1 MSSRGRGWRIP
12 GMSDASTKETK
23 QPPQA
28 PRYHPLVIVLVA
40 VCAGIA
46 ADRTWE
52 VPVAAWS
59 AVAGVAWVG
68 WAALWRRGWDRTAG
82 LVLLASVAACGG
94 LWHHLQWNLFARD
107 DLGCYARRERQP
119 VCVEAIA
126 LGGPR
131 RVPAPEFNPM
141 RIIPPFDHTRV
152 ELEVTGIRD
161 GARWRPAAGRARLA
175 VEGHLLGIRAGDRLR
190 VFGQLSATRAAR
202 NPGDFDSAAHH
213 RARRRLSQLGSDYPE
228 CVSVARRGN
237 SLSPRRWIENVRTAG
252 RGFLRRH
259 LDERQA
265 ALAATVL
272 LGAREEIT
280 DKRVQAFMETGT
292 VHLLAISGLHVGIV
306 AGALFLGLRLVFAP
320 RRQAVLCVA
329 VAAVLYT
336 LLADARPPAIR
347 ATILVLTFCASTYLG
362 RPRLTFNS
370 LAAAGLVVL
379 ALNPADLF
387 RIGVHLSFV
396 AVAGLM
402 WWFGTV
408 HGHDRVGRLLAKD
421 RAWPWRVLVTAW
433 RWARQLTLAGLV
445 IWLLTLPLV
454 MARFHLFTPV
464 APVLNTLLW
473 LPMGF
478 ALVSGFGVLVFGWVL
493 PPLAAV
499 FGGCCNGA
507 LWLLESS
514 VETARDVPCSHFWV
528 PGPAEWWLL
537 GFYGGAGLLAALP
550 AIRPPRR
557 WCLALLAGWIAVGF
571 IPSMARSHAGRLECT
586 FLSVGHGCATL
597 LELPSGQTMLYDA
610 GCLASPEIGARSVA
624 ASLWSRGI
632 THLDAVIL
640 SHADA
645 DHYNL
650 LPDLLERF
658 SVGAVYVSPVMFEYE
673 NRAIVALREAIREA
687 EVPVREIFAGD
698 RLRGGEG
705 CRIEV
710 LHPPRRGVIGEDNAN
725 SIVLA
730 IEHCGRRILLPGDLE
745 SPGLDD
751 LLAEEPWDCD
761 VLLAPHHGSR
771 SSNPPGLAMW
781 CQPEWVVIS
790 GSLDS
795 HQPETAATYRAAGAQ
810 VYVTGEVGAVRC
822 AIDASGLRTEGLL
835 RRRAGTRGALDF
847 LN

>member
-1 MSSRGRGWRIP
+1 
-12 GMSDASTKETK
+12 MSDASTEETK
-23 QPPQA
+23 PPRQTA
-28 PRYHPLVIVLVA
+28 AYQPLVIVLAA
-40 VCAGIA
+40 VCAGIV
-46 ADRTWE
+46 ADRAWGM
-52 VPVAAWS
+52 PVGAWS
-59 AVAGVAWVG
+59 GAAGVAWIG

-94 LWHHLQWNLFARD
+94 LWHHVQWNLFARD
-107 DLGCYARRERQP
+107 DLRCFARRERQP
-119 VCVEAIA
+119 VCVEAVA
-126 LGGPR
+126 VGGPQ

-141 RIIPPFDHTRV
+141 RIVPSFDQTRV

-161 GARWRPAAGRARLA
+161 GTRWRPAAGRVRLA

-190 VFGQLSATRAAR
+190 VFGQVSATRR
-202 NPGDFDSAAHH
+202 PQNPGEFGSAAHH
-213 RARRRLSQLGSDYPE
+213 RADRRLSQLGSDYPE
-228 CVSVARRGN
+228 CVRVVRRGS
-237 SLSPRRWIENVRTAG
+237 SLSHRRWIDNARTAG
-252 RGFLRRH
+252 RGLLRKH
-259 LDERQA
+259 LDDRQA

-272 LGAREEIT
+272 LGAREDIT
-280 DKRVQAFMETGT
+280 DERVQAFLETGT

-306 AGALFLGLRLVFAP
+306 AGALFWGLRLAFVR

-336 LLADARPPAIR
+336 LLTDARPPAVR
-347 ATILVLTFCASTYLG
+347 AMILVLAFCASTYLG

-370 LAAAGLVVL
+370 LAAAALVVL

-387 RIGVHLSFV
+387 RTGVQLSFV
-396 AVAGLM
+396 CVAGLF
-402 WWFGTV
+402 WFAPHWFGAAKGQDV
-408 HGHDRVGRLLAKD
+408 VGRLLREQQTWGA
-421 RAWPWRVLVTAW
+421 RIAWMGWSALR
-433 RWARQLTLAGLV
+433 RLTLVGV
-445 IWLLTLPLV
+445 VMWLLTLPLV
-454 MARFHLFTPV
+454 MARFHVFTPV
-464 APVLNTLLW
+464 AVVLNTVLW
-473 LPMGF
+473 LPMAF

-493 PPLAAV
+493 PPVAAV
-499 FGGCCNGA
+499 SGWCCNGS

-514 VETARDVPCSHFWV
+514 VEAARDVPCSHFWV

-537 GFYGGAGLLAALP
+537 GFYGGAGLLAAFP

-557 WCLALLAGWIAVGF
+557 WCVALLAGWVAVGL
-571 IPSMARSHAGRLECT
+571 IPSALRSREGRLECT

-610 GCLASPEIGARSVA
+610 GCFASPEIGARRVA

-673 NRAIVALREAIREA
+673 DRAIVALREAIREA

-698 RLRGGEG
+698 RLEGGEG

-730 IEHCGRRILLPGDLE
+730 IEHRGRRILLPGDLE

-751 LLAEEPWDCD
+751 VLAEEPWDCD
-761 VLLAPHHGSR
+761 LLLAPHHGSR
-771 SSNPPGLAMW
+771 RSNPPGLAAW
-781 CQPEWVVIS
+781 CRPEWVVIS

-795 HQPETAATYRAAGAQ
+795 YQPETAATYRAAGAQ
-810 VYVTGEVGAVRC
+810 VLVTAEVGAVT
-822 AIDASGLRTEGLL
+822 LRVDPRGMSVGPSL
-835 RRRAGTRGALDF
+835 TRGAAARERQRR
-847 LN
+847 

>member
-1 MSSRGRGWRIP
+1 
-12 GMSDASTKETK
+12 MSDPSTEETK

-28 PRYHPLVIVLVA
+28 ARYQPLVIVLVA
-40 VCAGIA
+40 VCAGIV
-46 ADRTWE
+46 ADRAWG
-52 VPVAAWS
+52 VPVGAWSGAAGAAWAAW
-59 AVAGVAWVG
+59 AV
-68 WAALWRRGWDRTAG
+68 LWRRGWDRTAG

-94 LWHHLQWNLFARD
+94 LWHHLQWNRFAPD

-141 RIIPPFDHTRV
+141 RIIPSFDHTRV
-152 ELEVTGIRD
+152 ELKVIGIRD
-161 GARWRPAAGRARLA
+161 GARWRPAGGRVRLA

-190 VFGQLSATRAAR
+190 IFGQLSATRAR
-202 NPGDFDSAAHH
+202 HNPGDFDSAAHH
-213 RARRRLSQLGSDYPE
+213 RADRRLSHLGSDYPE

-252 RGFLRRH
+252 RGLLRRH
-259 LDERQA
+259 LDERRA

-280 DKRVQAFMETGT
+280 GKQVQAFMETGT

-306 AGALFLGLRLVFAP
+306 VGALFLGLRLMFVP
-320 RRQAVLCVA
+320 RRQAVIVVA

-336 LLADARPPAIR
+336 LLTDARPPAIR

-370 LAAAGLVVL
+370 LAAAALVVL
-379 ALNPADLF
+379 ALSPADLF

-396 AVAGLM
+396 CVAGLM
-402 WWFGTV
+402 FFAPRWFVTGSEQDV
-408 HGHDRVGRLLAKD
+408 IDRLLAKQQT
-421 RAWPWRVLVTAW
+421 LAW
-433 RWARQLTLAGLV
+433 RIGWMFWRSLRRLTLVGAMMWV
-445 IWLLTLPLV
+445 LTLPLV
-454 MARFHLFTPV
+454 MARFHLFTPAAV
-464 APVLNTLLW
+464 VLNTLLW
-473 LPMGF
+473 LPMAF
-478 ALVSGFGVLVFGWVL
+478 ALVSGFGVLLFGWLV

-499 FGGCCNGA
+499 FGWCCNGS
-507 LWLLESS
+507 LWFLESG
-514 VETARDVPCSHFWV
+514 VQTARDVPCSHFWV
-528 PGPAEWWLL
+528 PGPADWWLL
-537 GFYGGAGLLAALP
+537 GFYGGLGLLAAFP

-658 SVGAVYVSPVMFEYE
+658 SVGVVYVSPVMFEYE
-673 NRAIVALREAIREA
+673 SRAIVALREAIREA

-698 RLRGGEG
+698 RFQGGEG

-730 IEHCGRRILLPGDLE
+730 IEYRGRRILIPGDLE

-751 LLAEEPWDCD
+751 VLAEEPWDCD

-771 SSNPPGLAMW
+771 SSNPPGLAVW
-781 CQPEWVVIS
+781 CRPEWVVVS
-790 GSLDS
+790 GSLNS
-795 HQPETAATYRAAGAQ
+795 YQPETAATYRAAGAQ
-810 VYVTGEVGAVRC
+810 VLITGEVGAIRC
-822 AIDASGLRTEGLL
+822 GIDTKGLRTERFS
-835 RRRAGTRGALDF
+835 RRKRGQDSF
-847 LN
+847 LSH